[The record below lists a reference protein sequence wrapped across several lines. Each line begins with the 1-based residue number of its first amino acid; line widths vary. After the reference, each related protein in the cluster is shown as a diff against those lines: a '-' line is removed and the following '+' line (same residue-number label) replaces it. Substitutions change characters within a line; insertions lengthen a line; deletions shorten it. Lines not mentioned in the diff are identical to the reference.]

1 MYDVVIVGCGFIGSV
16 LAKFLSEKLKII
28 TIDVVPQPEL
38 LRDYGIPH
46 KIVDIRNSEL
56 LKKEIG
62 NPKVIIHTAIIQIPK
77 ITEDKKLGYG
87 VNVIGTQNLCEIVS
101 STPEIM
107 GMILISSWHTYGER
121 ELDGVLREDI
131 GYHPDNVEDRSK
143 LYALSKTIQE
153 CIVRFFDEKEDG
165 KIFGAVKIGTALG
178 EDMPKGTA
186 ANVFIEKALSG
197 EPITPF
203 KHSMNRPMFYVS
215 VNDICRTIEK
225 FIDYIINKNPQTTN
239 SIDHIINVAYPDP
252 ISILDLAKIV
262 QESVQKLSNGKI
274 NPEISIIDKSIP
286 EIGNPDDKNKIHL
299 DITKIKNYFDINSIQ
314 KPKDVIDELIKYRM
328 DNQ

>member
-1 MYDVVIVGCGFIGSV
+1 MSDLVIVGCGFIGST
-16 LAKFLSEKLKII
+16 LAKFFSEKLKIT
-28 TIDVVPQPEL
+28 TIDVNSQPESL
-38 LRDYGIPH
+38 KNYGIPH
-46 KIVDIRNSEL
+46 KIVDITNSEL

-77 ITEDKKLGYG
+77 ITEDKKLGYN

-107 GMILISSWHTYGER
+107 GMILIGSWHTYGER
-121 ELDGVLREDI
+121 ELDGVLKEDS

-143 LYALSKTIQE
+143 LYVLSKTIQE
-153 CIVRFFDEKEDG
+153 CIVRFFDEKEDR

-178 EDMPKGTA
+178 KDMPEGTA
-186 ANVFIEKALSG
+186 ANVFIKKALSG
-197 EPITPF
+197 EAITPF

-215 VNDICRTIEK
+215 VNDVCRTLEK

-239 SIDHIINVAYPDP
+239 SIDHIMNVAYPDP
-252 ISILDLAKIV
+252 ISFLDLAKIV

-274 NPEISIIDKSIP
+274 NTEISIIDKSIP
-286 EIGNPDDKNKIHL
+286 ESGNPDDKNKIHL
-299 DITKIKNYFDINSIQ
+299 DISKIKNYFNINSLQ
-314 KPKDVIDELIKYRM
+314 NPKDVIDELIKYKM